1 MHSKFPRRKFLQT
14 TSSLAGGL
22 LLAGPTLHAAP
33 AIIRRYNKPDSK
45 INGVQIGAITY
56 SFRSMPDQSAEAT
69 LGYVTEAGI
78 SAIELMGDPVE
89 SFAGAPKSTLDRGK
103 IWGLMRRQRDG
114 ELSEDETR
122 ELEEMRAQG
131 EAYSKELAEWRAK
144 VDMGKFRQLRRM
156 YGDAGVSI
164 YGYKPSAFGENS
176 TDAEINYGLKAAKT
190 LGASHVTLEHPGND
204 AHTARLGKLAQPHG
218 VRVAYH
224 GHTQQTPDF
233 WDTALQQSPANALN
247 LDAGHYVAAGYD
259 PREIVRSKHAS
270 ISSMHTKDRTKPAN
284 GAKNLAWGEGD
295 TPIGELL
302 SMMQRSK
309 MNFPATIELE
319 YDIPAGSDAV
329 AEVARCLEYCRKSL
343 SSRK

>member
-1 MHSKFPRRKFLQT
+1 TKSSRRQFLR
-14 TSSLAGGL
+14 TSSSVAGGL
-22 LLAGPTLHAAP
+22 LLAGPALQAAP
-33 AIIRRYNKPDSK
+33 AILRRYNKPDSK

-69 LGYVTEAGI
+69 LGYVTDAGI
-78 SAIELMGDPVE
+78 SAIELMGDPAE
-89 SFAGAPKSTLDRGK
+89 SFAGAPESTMDRGK
-103 IWGLMRRQRDG
+103 MWGLMRRQRDG
-114 ELSEDETR
+114 ELSEDETK

-131 EAYSKELAEWRAK
+131 EAYGKEMSEWRAQA
-144 VDMGKFRQLRRM
+144 DMDKFRQLRRM
-156 YGDAGVSI
+156 YNDAGVTI
-164 YGYKPSAFGENS
+164 YGYKPSAFGVNS
-176 TDAEINYGLKAAKT
+176 SDEEINYGLKAAKT

-204 AHTARLGKLAQPHG
+204 EHTARLGKMAQKHG

-247 LDAGHYVAAGYD
+247 LDAGHYIAAGYD

-270 ISSMHTKDRTKPAN
+270 ISSMHTKDRTTPAN
-284 GAKNLAWGEGD
+284 GEKNLMWGEGD

-302 SMMQRSK
+302 SMIQRSK

-319 YDIPAGSDAV
+319 YDIPEGSDAV
-329 AEVARCLEYCRKSL
+329 KEVARCLEFCREAL
-343 SSRK
+343 SAK